1 MGLRFAGRSDS
12 SAIVDGDDA
21 AFANYLVE
29 DFNDM
34 LNVVSS
40 GDPGTAVAF
49 AVHVDTVVMLDRH
62 ANLCSSYFQGVTIPI
77 ARGSG
82 G

>member
-1 MGLRFAGRSDS
+1 MGLGFGGSFDS

-77 ARGSG
+77 GRGSRG
-82 G
+82 

>member
-1 MGLRFAGRSDS
+1 MGLRFTGSSDS

-21 AFANYLVE
+21 AFANYPVE

-40 GDPGTAVAF
+40 GNPGTAVAF
-49 AVHVDTVVMLDRH
+49 SVHVDTVVMLDRH
-62 ANLCSSYFQGVTIPI
+62 ASLCVSYFQGVTIPI
-77 ARGSG
+77 GRGG
-82 G
+82 RG

>member
-21 AFANYLVE
+21 AFANYFVE
-29 DFNDM
+29 DFNHM

-77 ARGSG
+77 GRGSRG
-82 G
+82 